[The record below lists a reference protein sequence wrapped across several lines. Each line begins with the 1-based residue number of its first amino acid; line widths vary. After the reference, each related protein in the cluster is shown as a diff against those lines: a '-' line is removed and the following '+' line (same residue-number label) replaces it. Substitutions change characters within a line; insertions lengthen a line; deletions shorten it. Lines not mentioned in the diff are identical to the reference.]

1 MGEEESPG
9 LEQRLEEKEKE
20 ITELKKH
27 FLEEKK
33 KLYHSNTMLLHN
45 LSYDLRIPLNGILS
59 MLEMF
64 DRYTLTDQ
72 QKDQFRAIK
81 DSVETLSQTV
91 EDMMTFSALMS
102 GTIEMK
108 AEAFEL
114 PAFVD
119 ELKNQYEL
127 VARGKSIGWKIS
139 REDEMPQHVIGDKHH
154 LRQILV
160 NLLSNAFK
168 NTREGEV
175 VLYWQMLNQ
184 SGENLLMRWIVT
196 DTGTGMSREKQ
207 QKIRE
212 RLQPTDDPNLLISE
226 DVGVGLALA
235 YYLTRKLNGS
245 FDFESDGASGSRFY
259 VDIPLKKHEETT
271 TIEKHPYH
279 SSTPKRLL
287 LVEDNYLNQKF
298 ASAALQKAG
307 HKLDIAENGK
317 IAYQKYK
324 QNDYDLILMD
334 IELPLTDG
342 IQVTK
347 SIRKD
352 EEKDQRGYTPI
363 IAITAYAIEHDRV
376 KCLNAGM
383 DEYLTKPFRPE
394 ELLELIERMVT

>member
-1 MGEEESPG
+1 MEEKSTGP
-9 LEQRLEEKEKE
+9 EQRLEEKEKE
-20 ITELKKH
+20 IAELKKH
-27 FLEEKK
+27 FLEEKQ

-45 LSYDLRIPLNGILS
+45 LSYDLRIPLNGVLS
-59 MLEMF
+59 MVEMF

-72 QKDQFRAIK
+72 QKDQLRAIK
-81 DSVETLSQTV
+81 DSVKNLSQTV

-102 GTIEMK
+102 DTIEIK
-108 AEAFEL
+108 EEAFEL
-114 PAFVD
+114 PAFIE

-127 VARGKSIGWKIS
+127 VAHGKSIGWKIS
-139 REDEMPQHVIGDKHH
+139 REDEMPQHVIGDKYH

-175 VLYWQMLNQ
+175 VLYWQKVNP
-184 SGENLLMRWIVT
+184 SGKNLLMRWLVT
-196 DTGTGMSREKQ
+196 DTGTGISREKQ

-212 RLQPTDDPNLLISE
+212 RLQPSNDPNLLISE
-226 DVGVGLALA
+226 EVGVGLALA

-245 FDFESDGASGSRFY
+245 FNFESDGASGSRFY

-324 QNDYDLILMD
+324 QNGYDLILMD

-347 SIRKD
+347 SIRRD
-352 EEKDQRGYTPI
+352 EEKDQREYTPI

-394 ELLELIERMVT
+394 ELLGLIKRMVT